1 MDRRKDWLVVKLDKL
16 DARIKQLT
24 LVLEVTTNSHR
35 DKLIYSRNALI
46 AKREEVKTKIKGRT
60 KYEPVSCI

>member
-24 LVLEVTTNSHR
+24 FVLEMTENPHR

-46 AKREEVKTKIKGRT
+46 AKRDEVKAKIKGRT
-60 KYEPVSCI
+60 PYEPACSI

>member
-24 LVLEVTTNSHR
+24 FVLEVPTNPHR

-46 AKREEVKTKIKGRT
+46 AKREEVKAMIKGRT
-60 KYEPVSCI
+60 KYEPASSI